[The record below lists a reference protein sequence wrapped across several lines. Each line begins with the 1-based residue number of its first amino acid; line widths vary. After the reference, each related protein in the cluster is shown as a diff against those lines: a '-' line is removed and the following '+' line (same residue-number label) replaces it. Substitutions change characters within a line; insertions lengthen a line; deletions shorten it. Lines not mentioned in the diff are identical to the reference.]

1 MKRYLVIQTAY
12 IGDAILTLPLIQA
25 LKKVEV
31 ETSIDVLV
39 IPRTSGLFSNHPAVS
54 EVLIFDK
61 SGRDRGFNGFRR
73 VSRLIV
79 QHRYEAALVPHRS
92 IRSALLPWLSRIGT
106 RIGFDRS
113 AGWFLLT
120 QTVRYEQSLHEID
133 RNLSLLEPLGVHLD
147 GKILPDLY
155 PSEEDIQT
163 VDAFLAQ
170 SNLSDPSSLIGIA
183 PGSVWNTKRWLKER
197 YAELARRLVEQGF
210 SIALVGG
217 EQDRRLCQEIEGGAA
232 SSRIAVA
239 AGQLS
244 LLQSAELI
252 RRCKAFVSNDSA
264 PLHLAT
270 AMRTPVVAIF
280 GSTVPEFGFA
290 PYGDKSVVIE
300 TKGLSCR
307 PCSAH
312 GRQRCPIKTFECM
325 ENISTEQ
332 VFNKVQEML
341 S

>member
-1 MKRYLVIQTAY
+1 MKRYLVIQTAF
-12 IGDAILTLPLIQA
+12 IGDTILTLPLIQA

-31 ETSIDVLV
+31 ETSVDVLV

-54 EVLIFDK
+54 EILIFDK
-61 SGRDRGFNGFRR
+61 NGKDRGFSGLRR
-73 VSRLIV
+73 VERLIGEH
-79 QHRYEAALVPHRS
+79 QYEAALVPHRS
-92 IRSALLPWLSRIGT
+92 IRSALLPWLGRIPT

-120 QTVRYEQSLHEID
+120 QTVRYEQSLHEVD
-133 RNLSLLEPLGVHLD
+133 RNLSLLKPLGMNVY

-155 PSEEDIQT
+155 PSEEDIQA
-163 VDAFLAQ
+163 VDAFLMQ
-170 SNLSDPSSLIGIA
+170 SNLKDQSSLIGIA

-197 YAELARRLVEQGF
+197 YSELTRRLVEMGF
-210 SIALVGG
+210 GVILVGG
-217 EQDRRLCQEIEGGAA
+217 EQDRELCQDMRSGAA
-232 SSRIAVA
+232 SRRVEVA
-239 AGQLS
+239 AGRLS

-280 GSTVPEFGFA
+280 GSTIPEFGFA
-290 PYGDKSVVIE
+290 PYGDKSVVLE

-325 ENISTEQ
+325 ENISTEL
-332 VFNKVQEML
+332 VFNKVQEMVA
-341 S
+341 